1 MKITIVGVGAIGG
14 MAGAYMAMAGE
25 DVLFVDRWVDHVN
38 AMNEKGLKISGVRGD
53 MHVKVKA
60 ATPEQVEGPLELV
73 IFACKSQHTERAV
86 EGVIHGITPETTVVS
101 LQNGF
106 NVWRIA
112 KLIPNGTRQ
121 LIGTVPN
128 WTAALVEPGH
138 LELVH
143 EGRINIGE
151 MDGSITERL
160 EHLKSLFSPLT
171 KTYISTN
178 IVGDIWMKQVYFSL
192 VTLSALVD
200 APIGEVLKPK
210 RCHWMSVALVRE
222 AMRVPFALGVTLPS
236 DQVTLY
242 NPSTPEET
250 NRSIKY
256 IEDISKRW
264 SRQSPKIVKK
274 ASGPWWDIVYR
285 KRKSETTGLTGDVV
299 NWAQKIGVP
308 VPANAKLCE
317 MIYDIE
323 DHTRELGW
331 DNIDELESF
340 MTSIGEALPTK

>member
-1 MKITIVGVGAIGG
+1 MKITIVGAGAIGG

-25 DVLFVDRWVDHVN
+25 DVLFVDRWVDHVT
-38 AMNEKGLKISGVRGD
+38 AMNEKGLKISGIRGD

-60 ATPEQVEGPLELV
+60 ATPEQVESPLEIV
-73 IFACKSQHTERAV
+73 IFAVKSQHTERAV
-86 EGVIHGITPETTVVS
+86 KGVLQNITPETLVVC

-106 NVWRIA
+106 NVWKIA

-171 KTYISTN
+171 KTYTSTN
-178 IVGDIWMKQVYFSL
+178 IAADIWMKQVYFSL
-192 VTLSALVD
+192 VTMTALVD
-200 APIGEVLKPK
+200 APIGEILKPK
-210 RCHWMSVALVRE
+210 RTHWMSIALVRE
-222 AMRVPFALGVTLPS
+222 AMKVPLALGVTLPS
-236 DQVTLY
+236 EQVSLY
-242 NPSTPEET
+242 NPSTSEEAKK
-250 NRSIKY
+250 SIEY
-256 IEDISKRW
+256 MEGFSKRW

-299 NWAQKIGVP
+299 NWAKKLGVP

-323 DHTRELGW
+323 DQTRKLGW
-331 DNIDELESF
+331 HNIDELESF
-340 MTSIGEALPTK
+340 MTSIGAVLPT